1 MAEPIIKEK
10 HIPTG
15 NKSIRSP
22 EQLLVLAKAR
32 EKAIQ
37 VRKFNAV
44 VKKAEKDIILI
55 DKLNVKKGIIAKH
68 KELLD
73 PETLPV
79 PVPVPVPV
87 AIEPSE
93 PSVAVNLIE
102 PKVKTKKIKVVEQS
116 DSDEEEIVYIK
127 KAKKPVKPK
136 KIVYISDDDEPEPAP
151 PPPRPLPKKVFK
163 NQLTSF

>member
-44 VKKAEKDIILI
+44 AKKAEKDIILI
-55 DKLNVKKGIIAKH
+55 DKLNVKKGIRAKH

-73 PETLPV
+73 PETLPSIPIV
-79 PVPVPVPV
+79 PVSLPIEP
-87 AIEPSE
+87 IEPSIALD
-93 PSVAVNLIE
+93 PNGK
-102 PKVKTKKIKVVEQS
+102 KVKTKKIKVVEES

-136 KIVYISDDDEPEPAP
+136 KIVYISDDDEPEP
-151 PPPRPLPKKVFK
+151 PPRPLPKKVFK